1 MSKEKENKY
10 NTSANPPSGG
20 EGAKDSTSKAPP
32 LANGGK
38 GSSATVTGK
47 AFDWQLLKRI
57 MHYVKPYTSV
67 FVIAAFL
74 TIFLAVI
81 ALFQPILIQR
91 TLDKYILANDYHGL
105 VFMVELMIGQLVV
118 QTIAQYYQ
126 TYLTNSLGQSV
137 IRDLRKDVFNHITS
151 LRLKYFDRTPIG
163 MLITRTVS
171 DLETIADIF
180 SEGLI
185 SIMGDMLLVFAVI
198 GYMLWQDWKLA
209 LITLIPMPFLFA
221 STYVFKE
228 AIKSSFQEVRTQVAQ
243 LNTFLAEHISG
254 ISVIQYFSREE
265 QEMRKFKAVN
275 LKYRDANIRSNW
287 YYSIFFPVVEI
298 LFAVCMAL
306 LVWYGCKRIL
316 NDQQI
321 HAISASEGG
330 ITPGLITS
338 FIVLLNM
345 LFRPIRQLADKFNT
359 LQMGMVGADRIFKVL
374 DTDEVAT
381 DDGKLAPSVLEGD
394 IEFKDVWFAY
404 NDENWVLK
412 NINFHIKPGETL
424 ALVGATGAGKSSTI
438 NILNRFYDIGKG
450 SVTVDGYDIR
460 EYKVDYLRSKIATV
474 IQDVFLFTDTI
485 GNNISLNNTQITRE
499 EIIKAAKDVGAHEF
513 IERLPGGY
521 DYNVMERG
529 ATLSAGQAQLISFI
543 RALVYNPAILVLDE
557 ATSSVDT
564 ETELLIQTAINKLMQ
579 GRTAIVI
586 AHRLSTIQNA
596 DKIIVLDHGEI
607 MESGTHQ
614 ELLRIENGYYR
625 KLYDL
630 QFNSAGIA
638 KPI

>member
-1 MSKEKENKY
+1 VSNDKNSNSK
-10 NTSANPPSGG
+10 TPPASGG
-20 EGAKDSTSKAPP
+20 
-32 LANGGK
+32 
-38 GSSATVTGK
+38 TVITGK
-47 AFDWQLLKRI
+47 ALDWKLLGRV
-57 MHYVKPYTSV
+57 MHYVKPYNLT

-74 TIFLAVI
+74 TVFLAVS
-81 ALFQPILIQR
+81 ALIQPILIQK
-91 TLDKYILANDYHGL
+91 TLDDYILVNNYDGL
-105 VFMVELMIGQLVV
+105 LFMVELMIGQLII
-118 QTIAQYYQ
+118 QTVAQYYQ
-126 TYLTNSLGQSV
+126 TYMTNALGQSV
-137 IRDLRKDVFNHITS
+137 IRDLRIDIFNHITS

-185 SIMGDMLLVFAVI
+185 SIMGDMLLVVAVI
-198 GYMLWQDWKLA
+198 IYMLIQDWKLA

-254 ISVIQYFSREE
+254 ISIIQNFARED
-265 QEMRKFKAVN
+265 QEMRKFKTVN

-298 LFAVCMAL
+298 LFAVCIGL

-316 NDQQI
+316 SDQELT
-321 HAISASEGG
+321 ALSTTGNS
-330 ITPGLITS
+330 ITPGLIVE
-338 FIVLLNM
+338 FIMLLNI

-374 DTDEVAT
+374 DTDEVAIN
-381 DDGKLAPSVLEGD
+381 DGKLKPVKIQGE
-394 IEFKDVWFAY
+394 IEFSDVWFAY

-412 NINFHIKPGETL
+412 DINFHIKPGETL

-438 NILNRFYDIGKG
+438 NILNRFYEIGKG
-450 SVTVDGYDIR
+450 SVKVDGHDIR
-460 EYKVDYLRSKIATV
+460 EYDVDYLRSQIATV

-485 GNNISLNNTQITRE
+485 ANNISLNNEIITRE
-499 EIIKAAKDVGAHEF
+499 QIIAAAKDVGAHEF

-529 ATLSAGQAQLISFI
+529 STLSAGQSQLISFI
-543 RALVYNPAILVLDE
+543 RALVYNPSILVLDE

-564 ETELLIQTAINKLMQ
+564 ETEVLIQNAINKLME

-586 AHRLSTIQNA
+586 AHRLSTIQKA

-607 MESGTHQ
+607 METGTHQ

-625 KLYDL
+625 KLYDM
-630 QFNSAGIA
+630 QFNSAGISR
-638 KPI
+638 

>member
-1 MSKEKENKY
+1 MAKEIKDSKSKV
-10 NTSANPPSGG
+10 PPSGG
-20 EGAKDSTSKAPP
+20 
-32 LANGGK
+32 GG
-38 GSSATVTGK
+38 GGVTGK
-47 AFDWQLLKRI
+47 ALDWKLLGRV
-57 MHYVKPYTSV
+57 MHYVKPYNGV
-67 FVIAAFL
+67 FVMAAFL
-74 TIFLAVI
+74 TIFLAAI
-81 ALFQPILIQR
+81 AVVQPILIQR
-91 TLDKYILANDYHGL
+91 TLDVNILGNDYNGL
-105 VFMVELMIGQLVV
+105 VFMIGLMVGQLVI

-126 TYLTNSLGQSV
+126 TYLTNALGQSV

-185 SIMGDMLLVFAVI
+185 SIMGDLLLVVAVI
-198 GYMLWQDWKLA
+198 GIMLYQDWKLA
-209 LITLIPMPFLFA
+209 LITLIPMPLLFA

-254 ISVIQYFSREE
+254 ISIIQYFAREE
-265 QEMRKFKAVN
+265 QEMRKFRSVN
-275 LKYRDANIRSNW
+275 MKYRDANIRSNW

-298 LFAVCMAL
+298 LFAICMAL

-316 NDQQI
+316 NDQQL
-321 HAISASEGG
+321 HAISASPNG
-330 ITPGLITS
+330 ITPGVITG

-359 LQMGMVGADRIFKVL
+359 LQMGMVGADRIFRVL

-381 DDGKLAPSVLEGD
+381 DDGKLTPAVLQGE
-394 IEFKDVWFAY
+394 IEFNNVWFAY
-404 NDENWVLK
+404 NDENWVLRD
-412 NINFHIKPGETL
+412 INFHVKPGETL

-438 NILNRFYDIGKG
+438 NILNRFYDIGRGEVK
-450 SVTVDGYDIR
+450 VDGHDIR

-485 GNNISLNNTQITRE
+485 GNNISLNNPYITHE
-499 EIIKAAKDVGAHEF
+499 EIIAAAKDVGAHDF

-564 ETELLIQTAINKLMQ
+564 ETELLIQNAINKLMQ

-596 DKIIVLDHGEI
+596 HKIIVLDHGEI
-607 MESGTHQ
+607 KEMGTHQ
-614 ELLRIENGYYR
+614 ELLRIDHGYYR

-638 KPI
+638 KPLE

>member
-1 MSKEKENKY
+1 MS
-10 NTSANPPSGG
+10 SQ
-20 EGAKDSTSKAPP
+20 
-32 LANGGK
+32 
-38 GSSATVTGK
+38 VTGK
-47 AFDWQLLKRI
+47 AFDWRLLKRV
-57 MHYVKPYTSV
+57 MHYVKPYNGTFILSG
-67 FVIAAFL
+67 FL
-74 TIFLAVI
+74 TVLLAVS
-81 ALFQPILIQR
+81 ALVQPIMIQK
-91 TLDKYILANDYHGL
+91 TLDEHIMLNDYDGL
-105 VFMVELMIGQLVV
+105 LFMVELMMGLLVV

-126 TYLTNSLGQSV
+126 TFLTNTLGQSV
-137 IRDLRKDVFNHITS
+137 IRDLRIDVFNHITS
-151 LRLKYFDRTPIG
+151 LRLKYFDHTPIG

-185 SIMGDMLLVFAVI
+185 SIIGDLLLVVAI
-198 GYMLWQDWKLA
+198 ITYMLVQDWKLA
-209 LITLIPMPFLFA
+209 LITLIPMPLLFA

-254 ISVIQYFSREE
+254 ISIIQNFAREE

-298 LFAVCMAL
+298 LFAVCIGL

-316 NDQQI
+316 SDQQLA
-321 HAISASEGG
+321 AISTRGYV
-330 ITPGLITS
+330 TPGVIVE
-338 FIVLLNM
+338 FMVLLNL

-374 DTDEVAT
+374 DTDEVAPNPGT
-381 DDGKLAPSVLEGD
+381 LKPARLQGE
-394 IEFKDVWFAY
+394 IEFKNVWFAY
-404 NDENWVLK
+404 NEENWVLK
-412 NINFHIKPGETL
+412 DINFHVKPGETL

-438 NILNRFYDIGKG
+438 NILNRFYEISKG
-450 SVTVDGYDIR
+450 DVKVDGHNLMDYD
-460 EYKVDYLRSKIATV
+460 VNHLRSQIATV

-485 GNNISLNNTQITRE
+485 ANNISLNNELITRE
-499 EIIKAAKDVGAHEF
+499 QIIAAAKDVGAHDF

-564 ETELLIQTAINKLMQ
+564 ETEILIQNAINKLMQ

-607 MESGTHQ
+607 KEMGTHQ
-614 ELLRIENGYYR
+614 ELLRIDGGYYR

-630 QFNSAGIA
+630 QFNSTGISR
-638 KPI
+638 

>member
-1 MSKEKENKY
+1 MSE
-10 NTSANPPSGG
+10 
-20 EGAKDSTSKAPP
+20 
-32 LANGGK
+32 
-38 GSSATVTGK
+38 VTGK
-47 AFDWQLLKRI
+47 ALDWKLLKRV
-57 MHYVKPYTSV
+57 MRYVKPYNTT
-67 FVIAAFL
+67 FVVAGLL
-74 TIFLAVI
+74 TVFLAVS
-81 ALFQPILIQR
+81 ALLQPILIQR
-91 TLDKYILANDYHGL
+91 TLDVNILNDDYDGL
-105 VFMVELMIGQLVV
+105 VFMVALMIAQLLI
-118 QTIAQYYQ
+118 QTVAQYYQ

-137 IRDLRKDVFNHITS
+137 IRDLRIDIFNHITS

-198 GYMLWQDWKLA
+198 GFMLYQDWKLA

-254 ISVIQYFSREE
+254 ISIIQLFARED

-298 LFAVCMAL
+298 LFAICIGL
-306 LVWYGCKRIL
+306 LVWYGCKRML
-316 NDQQI
+316 SDNQL
-321 HAISASEGG
+321 AALSASKKG
-330 ITPGLITS
+330 ITPGVITG

-359 LQMGMVGADRIFKVL
+359 LQMGMVGAERIFKVL
-374 DTDEVAT
+374 DTDEMAVDNGT
-381 DDGKLAPSVLEGD
+381 LKTGRLKGD
-394 IEFKDVWFAY
+394 IAFDKVWFAY

-412 NINFHIKPGETL
+412 NISFHVKPGETL

-438 NILNRFYDIGKG
+438 NILNRFYEIGQG
-450 SVTVDGYDIR
+450 SVKVDEHDIR
-460 EYKVDYLRSKIATV
+460 EYEVQFLRSQIATV

-485 GNNISLNNTQITRE
+485 ANNISLNNQSITRE
-499 EIIKAAKDVGAHEF
+499 QIIAAAKDVGAHEF

-529 ATLSAGQAQLISFI
+529 ATLSAGQSQLISFI

-564 ETELLIQTAINKLMQ
+564 ETEILIQNAINKLMQ

-596 DKIIVLDHGEI
+596 DRIIVLDHGEI
-607 MESGTHQ
+607 METGTHQ
-614 ELLRIENGYYR
+614 ELLKIENGHYR

-638 KPI
+638 R

>member
-1 MSKEKENKY
+1 MSE
-10 NTSANPPSGG
+10 
-20 EGAKDSTSKAPP
+20 
-32 LANGGK
+32 
-38 GSSATVTGK
+38 VTGK
-47 AFDWQLLKRI
+47 AVDWKLLRRV
-57 MHYVKPYTSV
+57 MHYVKPYNGI
-67 FVIAAFL
+67 FIIATFL
-74 TIFLAVI
+74 TVFLAAI
-81 ALFQPILIQR
+81 ALVQPILIQR
-91 TLDKYILANDYHGL
+91 TLDKYILTNDYHGL
-105 VFMVELMIGQLVV
+105 VFMVELMIGQLVI

-137 IRDLRKDVFNHITS
+137 IRDLRIDIFNHITS

-185 SIMGDMLLVFAVI
+185 SIMGDMLLVIAVI

-209 LITLIPMPFLFA
+209 LITLIPMPLLFA

-254 ISVIQYFSREE
+254 ISIIQYFAREE
-265 QEMRKFKAVN
+265 QEMRKFESVN
-275 LKYRDANIRSNW
+275 KKYRDANIRSNW

-298 LFAVCMAL
+298 LFAICMAL

-316 NDQQI
+316 NDQQL
-321 HAISASEGG
+321 HSISASPGG
-330 ITPGLITS
+330 VTPGVITG

-374 DTDEVAT
+374 DTDEVAI
-381 DDGKLAPSVLEGD
+381 DEGRLTPPTLQGA
-394 IEFKDVWFAY
+394 IEFNNVWFAY

-412 NINFHIKPGETL
+412 DINFHIKPGETL

-450 SVTVDGYDIR
+450 EVKVDGIDIR

-485 GNNISLNNTQITRE
+485 GNNISLSNPYITRE
-499 EIIKAAKDVGAHEF
+499 EIIKAAKDVGAHDF

-543 RALVYNPAILVLDE
+543 RALVYNPTILVLDE

-564 ETELLIQTAINKLMQ
+564 ETELLIQNAINKLMQ

-607 MESGTHQ
+607 KETGTHQ

-638 KPI
+638 KPVE

>member
-1 MSKEKENKY
+1 M
-10 NTSANPPSGG
+10 GR
-20 EGAKDSTSKAPP
+20 
-32 LANGGK
+32 
-38 GSSATVTGK
+38 V
-47 AFDWQLLKRI
+47 
-57 MHYVKPYTSV
+57 MHYVKPYNGKFILAT
-67 FVIAAFL
+67 FL
-74 TIFLAVI
+74 TVFLAAI
-81 ALFQPILIQR
+81 ALVQPILIQR
-91 TLDKYILANDYHGL
+91 TLDVDILGNDYNGL
-105 VFMVELMIGQLVV
+105 VFMVGLMIAQLFV

-126 TYLTNSLGQSV
+126 TFLTNALGQSV
-137 IRDLRKDVFNHITS
+137 IRDLRVDVFNHITS

-185 SIMGDMLLVFAVI
+185 SIMGDLLLVLAVI

-209 LITLIPMPFLFA
+209 LITLIPMPLLFA

-254 ISVIQYFSREE
+254 ISIIQYFSREE

-287 YYSIFFPVVEI
+287 YYSIFFPVVEV
-298 LFAVCMAL
+298 LFAVCIAL

-316 NDQQI
+316 NDQQM
-321 HAISASEGG
+321 HALSASPNG
-330 ITPGLITS
+330 ITPGVITG

-374 DTDEVAT
+374 DTDEVAI
-381 DDGKLAPSVLEGD
+381 DDGKLAPPVLRGE
-394 IEFKDVWFAY
+394 IAFNNVWFAY
-404 NDENWVLK
+404 NEENWVLK

-438 NILNRFYDIGKG
+438 NILNRFYDIGRGEVK
-450 SVTVDGYDIR
+450 VDGHDIR

-485 GNNISLNNTQITRE
+485 GNNISLNNADITRE
-499 EIIKAAKDVGAHEF
+499 EIIAAAKDVGAHEF

-564 ETELLIQTAINKLMQ
+564 ETELLIQNAINKLMQ

-607 MESGTHQ
+607 KEIGTHQ
-614 ELLRIENGYYR
+614 ELLRIEDGYYR

-638 KPI
+638 KPLE

>member
-1 MSKEKENKY
+1 MSQ
-10 NTSANPPSGG
+10 
-20 EGAKDSTSKAPP
+20 
-32 LANGGK
+32 
-38 GSSATVTGK
+38 VTGK
-47 AFDWQLLKRI
+47 ALDWKLLGRV
-57 MHYVKPYTSV
+57 MHYVKPYRVT
-67 FVIAAFL
+67 FIIAAFL
-74 TIFLAVI
+74 TIFLAAA
-81 ALFQPILIQR
+81 ALVQPILIQK
-91 TLDKYILANDYHGL
+91 TLDNHILTDDYNGL
-105 VFMVELMIGQLVV
+105 VFMVGLMIAQLVI
-118 QTIAQYYQ
+118 QTVAQYYQ

-137 IRDLRKDVFNHITS
+137 IRDLRIDVFNHITS

-185 SIMGDMLLVFAVI
+185 SIMGDLLLVIAVI
-198 GYMLWQDWKLA
+198 GVMLYQDWKLA
-209 LITLIPMPFLFA
+209 LITMIPMPFLLI

-228 AIKSSFQEVRTQVAQ
+228 AIKSSFQEVRTQVAH

-254 ISVIQYFSREE
+254 MSVIQLFARED

-275 LKYRDANIRSNW
+275 TKYRDANIRSNW

-298 LFAVCMAL
+298 LFAVCIGL

-316 NDQQI
+316 SDK
-321 HAISASEGG
+321 ALLSISANPQG
-330 ITPGLITS
+330 ITPGVITG

-374 DTDEVAT
+374 DTDEVAVNT
-381 DDGKLAPSVLEGD
+381 GKLVPETLKGD
-394 IEFKDVWFAY
+394 IEFKNVWFAY
-404 NDENWVLK
+404 NEENWVLK
-412 NINFHIKPGETL
+412 DINFHLQPGKTL

-438 NILNRFYDIGKG
+438 NILNRFYEIGKG
-450 SVTVDGYDIR
+450 TVTIDGHDIR
-460 EYKVDYLRSKIATV
+460 EYDVDYLRSHIATV

-485 GNNISLNNTQITRE
+485 ANNISLNNTEITRE
-499 EIIKAAKDVGAHEF
+499 QIIAAAKDVGAHEF

-529 ATLSAGQAQLISFI
+529 STLSAGQSQLISFI
-543 RALVYNPAILVLDE
+543 RALVYNPTILVLDE

-564 ETELLIQTAINKLMQ
+564 ETEILIQNAIGKLMQ

-607 MESGTHQ
+607 KEMGTHQ
-614 ELLRIENGYYR
+614 ELLRIEDGYYR

-630 QFNSAGIA
+630 QFNSAGIV
-638 KPI
+638 K